1 MTTISPVSR
10 LTCTRVTPG
19 TSSSA
24 DRTATM
30 QPSQI
35 MPSTASVT
43 MADRGTARQAA
54 ATAVMVSNSSRL
66 VIDVMSF
73 RLFRAPL
80 VPFCE
85 HRHLVNG
92 AAGDN
97 IQDFLVGTRKGEVV
111 WIP

>member
-1 MTTISPVSR
+1 MTTTSPVSR

-35 MPSTASVT
+35 IPSTASVT
-43 MADRGTARQAA
+43 MADRGTARQPA

-66 VIDVMSF
+66 VIDITSHGF
-73 RLFRAPL
+73 TNPSNPQEERADREYKRSIAR
-80 VPFCE
+80 FFTE
-85 HRHLVNG
+85 IFGR
-92 AAGDN
+92 
-97 IQDFLVGTRKGEVV
+97 
-111 WIP
+111 